1 MIISNDIKIEKTQH
15 FLKKTQKIGIRNK
28 FLNFV
33 KEIYKIYIY
42 ITKFISYLI
51 RD

>member
-42 ITKFISYLI
+42 ILQSLYHI
-51 RD
+51 